1 MCDIAG
7 IDVCW
12 VRDHLAPPD
21 DQPRLEAWTTLVLAA
36 LAAPRP
42 RVGAVLSMAFR
53 PAATLA
59 AMAGTLDAAAGG
71 RLELALSPGRLEREH
86 LAFGFDFPEP
96 EVRAARLERYAT
108 IVRSLLGGG
117 SVVVGGSTDAAAAEL
132 SVASPQPGGPT
143 ISVEALTPREM
154 DVAAAVADDVLIPS
168 TGGRDVHEVLRD
180 VRDACERA
188 ERDPASLGV
197 ALEVPLS
204 IGRTHAEAQAR
215 AAAEPLFE
223 IVGRPD
229 ETGIFGTLEECQE
242 RVVELAHAGVTD
254 LRCILPNS
262 PDVEDVIAQVTSIAI
277 GSTDIFMPGS
287 PRSKAPDPP
296 EGWGGRSMPT

>member
-71 RLELALSPGRLEREH
+71 RLELALSPGRIEREH

-117 SVVVGGSTDAAAAEL
+117 SVAVGGSTDAAAAEL

-143 ISVEALTPREM
+143 ISVEALIPREM

-254 LRCILPNS
+254 LRCILPKS